1 MAILRKVFQ
10 VKEVLFTTRVAGFKL
25 ADLLEQRNEYDLG
38 SIESSLDQ
46 TELTKEYYKKIYQ
59 TRKASVVAQ
68 FRSTSCS
75 RLKIN
80 HPVVVPRY
88 YAKSLLHSIVLLDNL
103 Y

>member
-46 TELTKEYYKKIYQ
+46 TELTKEYYKKIDQ

-68 FRSTSCS
+68 CRSTACS
-75 RLKIN
+75 RLKMK
-80 HPVVVPRY
+80 HPVEVPSY
-88 YAKSLLHSIVLLDNL
+88 YAKSLLNSIGSSDNL
-103 Y
+103 K